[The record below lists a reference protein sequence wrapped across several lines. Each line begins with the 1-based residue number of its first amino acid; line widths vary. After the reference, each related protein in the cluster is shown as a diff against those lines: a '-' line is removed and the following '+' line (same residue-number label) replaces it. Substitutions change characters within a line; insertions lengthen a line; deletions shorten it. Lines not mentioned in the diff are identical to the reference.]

1 MTHKGQL
8 MAITR
13 HGINRTETGVLMRCS
28 FEETVNIILDAA
40 ALAEVDPIRGV
51 TENIIMGK
59 LASVGTGCVDIMTN
73 FSFDDPDDST
83 YYRPASPGRSNP
95 VYASAYCPISA

>member
-1 MTHKGQL
+1 

-40 ALAEVDPIRGV
+40 VHAEADPLQGV

-59 LASVGTGCVDIMTN
+59 MARIGTGCIDLHVHSTMDQSDVKLYTPPSPTRGN
-73 FSFDDPDDST
+73 EYAKSFFPLKES
-83 YYRPASPGRSNP
+83 SH
-95 VYASAYCPISA
+95 